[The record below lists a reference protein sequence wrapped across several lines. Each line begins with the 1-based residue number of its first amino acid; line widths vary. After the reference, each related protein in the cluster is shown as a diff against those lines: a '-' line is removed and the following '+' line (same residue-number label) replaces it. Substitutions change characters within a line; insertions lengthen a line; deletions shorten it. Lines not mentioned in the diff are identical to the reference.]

1 MTILGKYFPPGTVL
15 SVPTYSIHRDKEIW
29 GEDVESFRPERW
41 VEGGDGDVTLMQK
54 AFNPFSFGPRSCV
67 GRNLANMDLRIFI
80 ATVFRRYDVVLENP
94 EVGFIFFFSFVTFV
108 LWLVGWLDSLW
119 LIPFSLFF
127 FINFILFLIRMDG
140 ILNYPLFPFL

>member
-41 VEGGDGDVTLMQK
+41 VEGGDGDVSLMQK

-94 EVGFIFFFSFVTFV
+94 EVGFIFFFSFVTFF
-108 LWLVGWLDSLW
+108 LWLVGFVVAYS
-119 LIPFSLFF
+119 IFTFF

>member
-41 VEGGDGDVTLMQK
+41 VEGGDGDVSLMQK

-94 EVGFIFFFSFVTFV
+94 EVSFFFFRLLLFFFG
-108 LWLVGWLDSLW
+108 WLVGFVVAYS
-119 LIPFSLFF
+119 IFTFF

>member
-1 MTILGKYFPPGTVL
+1 MTILGKYFPPGTIL

-41 VEGGDGDVTLMQK
+41 LEGGDGDGSLMQK
-54 AFNPFSFGPRSCV
+54 AFNPFSFGLRSCV

-94 EVGFIFFFSFVTFV
+94 EVSFPFVDLLLFSS
-108 LWLVGWLDSLW
+108 LVGWLDSLW
-119 LIPFSLFF
+119 LIPFFLF
-127 FINFILFLIRMDG
+127 
-140 ILNYPLFPFL
+140 

>member
-41 VEGGDGDVTLMQK
+41 VEGGDGDVSLMQK

-94 EVGFIFFFSFVTFV
+94 EVSFFFFFSFVTFF
-108 LWLVGWLDSLW
+108 LWLVGFVVAYS
-119 LIPFSLFF
+119 IFTFF